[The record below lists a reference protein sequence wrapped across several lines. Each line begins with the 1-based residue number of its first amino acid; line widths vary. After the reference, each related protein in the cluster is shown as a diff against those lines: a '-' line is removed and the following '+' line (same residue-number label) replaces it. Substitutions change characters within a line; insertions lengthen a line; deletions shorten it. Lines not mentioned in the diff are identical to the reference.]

1 MQDRLLQKSY
11 NRGVH
16 MKKIKIKICNYDP
29 KDTCSYGYYFLNI
42 LNKYYEVELSEDPD
56 YVIYNEATF
65 EYLKYDCVRIFYT
78 GENIH
83 PNFNLCDYA
92 IAFDYMNFGDR
103 YYRFPIY
110 LVATFYRAK
119 ELMEKDSF
127 KLGVDTPFTKEDLAK
142 KTEFC
147 SFVYSNYLGDSS
159 RETMFEKLSAYKK
172 VNSGGRYLNNI
183 GGPTDNK
190 LGFETKHKFSIAFE
204 NSSNSGYTTEKIV
217 NAFAAKTIP
226 IFWGNPDVSKEFN
239 ENRFINCHKFKNFD
253 EVIERVK
260 EIDQNDDLY
269 MEIMNQPVLNSSYDI
284 KEMEKGLDS
293 FFRNI
298 FDQSPSDAKRIRVNK
313 MRQIAMEANENLIA
327 KSVTRKAK
335 IKKLFALI
343 YKPFKNIR
351 LVEKLK
357 QNYLKKK

>member
-1 MQDRLLQKSY
+1 
-11 NRGVH
+11 

-29 KDTCSYGYYFLNI
+29 EDACSYGYYFLNI
-42 LNKYYEVELSEDPD
+42 LRKYYEVELSDNPD
-56 YVIYNEATF
+56 FVIFNEATF
-65 EYLKYDCVRIFYT
+65 DYLNYDCVRFFYT

-92 IAFDYMNFGDR
+92 IAFDYMDFGDR

-119 ELMEKDSF
+119 ELIEKDSF
-127 KLGVDTPFTKEDLAK
+127 KLGVDRQFVKEDLNQ

-159 RETMFEKLSAYKK
+159 RETMFEKLSEYKK

-190 LGFETKHKFSIAFE
+190 LAFETKHKFSIAFE

-217 NAFAAKTIP
+217 NAFAANTIP
-226 IFWGNPDVSKEFN
+226 IYWGNPRIGEEFN
-239 ENRFINCHKFKNFD
+239 ENRFINCHKFKDFD
-253 EVIERVK
+253 EVVQRIK
-260 EIDQNDDLY
+260 EIDQDDELY
-269 MEIMNQPVLNSSYDI
+269 LSIINQPILNSSFKI
-284 KEMEKGLDS
+284 EEIEKGLEG
-293 FFRNI
+293 FLRRI
-298 FDQSPSDAKRIRVNK
+298 FDQSPAEAKRIRINK
-313 MRQIAMEANENLIA
+313 MRQIAMEKNEKIISQSLS
-327 KSVTRKAK
+327 KKAF
-335 IKKLFALI
+335 IKKILAAI
-343 YKPFKNIR
+343 YKPLKSFQSIER
-351 LVEKLK
+351 IK